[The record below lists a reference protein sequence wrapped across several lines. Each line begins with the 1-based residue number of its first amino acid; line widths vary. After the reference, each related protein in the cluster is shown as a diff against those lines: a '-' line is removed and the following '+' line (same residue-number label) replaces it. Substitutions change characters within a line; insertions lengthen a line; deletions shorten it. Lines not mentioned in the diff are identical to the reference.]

1 MNSAYSCYFVGL
13 IFSGLDINQI
23 VLNYHFMKTN
33 EATKIFEALSSDVR
47 LDLFRL
53 LVKNAPDGLVAG
65 EISSQLDIPS
75 TNLSFHLKA
84 VVHSGLVS
92 VEREGRFMRYRA
104 NIPMMLDMVAY
115 LTSECCS
122 DNPEQCQKFRDA
134 SAVAPDLLPKRCA
147 GGA

>member
-1 MNSAYSCYFVGL
+1 
-13 IFSGLDINQI
+13 
-23 VLNYHFMKTN
+23 MKTI

-47 LDLFRL
+47 LDMFRL

-65 EISSQLDIPS
+65 DIARMLDIPS

-104 NIPMMLDMVAY
+104 NIPMMLDMIAY
-115 LTSECCS
+115 LTSECCW
-122 DNPEQCQKFRDA
+122 DNPEQCQMFRD
-134 SAVAPDLLPKRCA
+134 SSKVPPTFLPPRETK
-147 GGA
+147 

>member
-1 MNSAYSCYFVGL
+1 
-13 IFSGLDINQI
+13 
-23 VLNYHFMKTN
+23 MKTN

-53 LVKNAPDGLVAG
+53 LVRNAPDGLVAG
-65 EISSQLDIPS
+65 EIASQLDIPS

-104 NIPMMLDMVAY
+104 NIPLMLDLVAY
-115 LTSECCS
+115 LTAECCW
-122 DNPEQCQKFRDA
+122 DNPEECRKFRDS
-134 SAVAPDLLPKRCA
+134 SAVSSVFLPGRENT
-147 GGA
+147 